1 MLADLLY
8 REDQSAIGT
17 LIRGGATAET
27 IRRSLRL
34 ANPAWI
40 TVLTGLGL
48 SLAGIAAI
56 NIGSAPPNVAGAG
69 GDLSGGLSVA
79 LSPLAWRQVV
89 FLILGLMAAAV
100 IGLVHFRVASA
111 LAWVFY
117 AIGIGLLVFLL
128 APGVPSSLV
137 TPRNGTRGWID
148 LGPVDFQPGEAMK
161 VAYVLAVARYLRWR
175 STHRNL
181 TGLIAPF
188 LLTIPPVLLIAAQPD
203 LGTAGL
209 FVPAL
214 LAMLVAAGAKL
225 RHIALILAMGLVLA
239 PASWPL
245 LREHQKDRIT
255 GLVQQFRG
263 DRSSAADL
271 NFQSY
276 TAQALIGAGGV
287 EGREPDAAR
296 ALVRYNALPERHN
309 DTIFAVMTLRW
320 GLVGAIAVLAGYLA
334 WIAGA
339 LLTAAV
345 TIEPQG
351 RLICIG
357 VAAFVAGQA
366 TINIGMNLGLLPII
380 GITLPFVSY
389 GGSSLVTTWVMTGL
403 VLSVGLHP
411 PRPPFRRSFEYGD
424 DDG

>member
-1 MLADLLY
+1 MLTDLLY
-8 REDQSAIGT
+8 REDRSAIGT
-17 LIRGGATAET
+17 LIRGGATAEP
-27 IRRSLRL
+27 IAMSLRL

-48 SLAGIAAI
+48 SLAGVAAI
-56 NIGSAPPNVAGAG
+56 DLGSASLGAEG
-69 GDLSGGLSVA
+69 GGLSGGLSGA

-89 FLILGLMAAAV
+89 FLILGLLAAAM
-100 IGLVHFRVASA
+100 IGLVHFRVPSA
-111 LAWVFY
+111 LAWLFY

-128 APGVPSSLV
+128 APGVPASLV

-175 STHRNL
+175 STHRTL
-181 TGLIAPF
+181 SGLIAPF
-188 LLTIPPVLLIAAQPD
+188 VLTIPPVLLIAAQPD

-214 LAMLVAAGAKL
+214 FAMLIAAGAKL
-225 RHIALILAMGLVLA
+225 RHIALIVAMGLVLA

-255 GLVQQFRG
+255 GLAMQLRG
-263 DRSSAADL
+263 DRSGDAGI
-271 NFQSY
+271 NFQAT
-276 TAQALIGAGGV
+276 TAKALIGAGGV
-287 EGREPDAAR
+287 SGRETGAAR

-309 DTIFAVMTLRW
+309 DTIFAVVTLRW
-320 GLVGAIAVLAGYLA
+320 GLVGAAAVLAGYLA

-345 TIEPQG
+345 TVEPQG

-357 VAAFVAGQA
+357 VAAFVASQA
-366 TINIGMNLGLLPII
+366 TINVGMNLGLLPII
-380 GITLPFVSY
+380 GITLPFISY
-389 GGSSLVTTWVMTGL
+389 GGSSLVTVWVMTGL

-411 PRPPFRRSFEYGD
+411 ARPPFRRSFEYGD
-424 DDG
+424 GDD